1 MNQLDTVLNIL
12 AEEVVSGRSHLWS
25 WWHLS
30 LVLDRKPELL
40 EKAPVFLA
48 LTLKAHVTEAF
59 LTLARLLDKRHN
71 TVTLDQ
77 LTDVAERNAGLFMA
91 ATPEDVRKLLTSIK
105 REVDTI
111 VKDGAGVK
119 DARDKL
125 LAHFSINTLPPL
137 QGFDSRLCL
146 ILNSLVQAKDSLLS
160 LDALYKRAER
170 LLNRISKAYR
180 GGGIPDFESD
190 DPSGCHENTEICS
203 LFG

>member
-59 LTLARLLDKRHN
+59 LTLARLFDKRRD
-71 TVTLDQ
+71 TVTFDHLAN
-77 LTDVAERNAGLFMA
+77 LAERNAGLFKA
-91 ATPEDVRKLLTSIK
+91 ATPEDVRRLLNSIK
-105 REVDTI
+105 QDVDI
-111 VKDGAGVK
+111 IRK
-119 DARDKL
+119 DAAGFKHGRDEL
-125 LAHFSINTLPPL
+125 LAHFSIGTLPRR
-137 QGFDSRLCL
+137 QETDSRLRL